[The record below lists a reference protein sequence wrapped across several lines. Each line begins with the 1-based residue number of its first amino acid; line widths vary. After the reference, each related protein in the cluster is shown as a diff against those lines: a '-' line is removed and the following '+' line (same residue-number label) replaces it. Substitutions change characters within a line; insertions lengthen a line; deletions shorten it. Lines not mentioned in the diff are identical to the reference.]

1 MAVYEAFWV
10 VALKYRAGRLD
21 TQESSPQAGLRQP
34 SGRFSRVDAQH
45 PFARSL
51 ALSMDVESRNRRIM
65 ETFWQDLRYS
75 LRTLFKKPGFTFVV
89 VTTLALGIGANA
101 TIFTWIKAVLLASL
115 PGIEQPEKLVEVWG
129 ATRNNSAL
137 SSSYVDYLDYRDQ
150 NKVLSGLTAH
160 QVLPLNLGRSEKPE
174 RVWGAIVSG
183 NYFDVLGV
191 RALIGRTFLPEEDRT
206 PNTHP
211 VVVIGYGLWE
221 RRFGAD
227 PNVLGRTITLNE
239 HDFTVIGVAPKD
251 FGSPFAGLA
260 LDVWTPVMM
269 KDYVAR
275 PHFSL
280 TDRGSRWLMV
290 MGRLKPGA
298 TVPQAQANI
307 AAIASHLEQEYP
319 QTNEQLGVAVYS
331 VMQSP
336 FSLKQDMRPA
346 LAILMAAVAVV
357 LLIACANVA
366 NLLLARAASRRKEIA
381 VRLALGGSRGRL
393 VRQML
398 TESFVLASL
407 GAALGLAIAFW
418 TARSLAAFLPPY
430 ASRASFD
437 TRPDAV
443 VFAFTLG
450 LTVITTLLFG
460 LAPTLHAS
468 KQDLVTAMK
477 DNTATVGRGPRKV
490 SLRHALV
497 ITQVALSMV
506 ALISAGLFVR
516 SLREAYSADPGFN
529 PHGVL
534 LASFDPFLSGYDE
547 SRGREFYRRLVERV
561 RTVPGIQS
569 ATLARRLPLTD
580 GGIAFANVAIDGY
593 APAKDEDMRLNYE
606 TVGPQYFQTMRI
618 PFVHGRDF
626 DERDQEGAPGVV
638 IINETMAGRYWPGGD
653 ALGRRLKLTKD
664 WLEIVGIAKD
674 VKNRSLSEAP
684 QPFLY
689 LPLLQDYRSN
699 MILVARTTID
709 PEKMF
714 QPVRAEV
721 AALDPK
727 IPIFGVKTFEEHIGI
742 SFFLQ
747 RMAATLL
754 SIFGLLALSLAAIGL
769 YGVMAYSV
777 SQRTREL
784 GIRVSVGAERRD
796 IFKLILGQGLA
807 ISVVGLLAGLVA
819 ALGVTRLT
827 ARLLYG
833 VSATDPVTFIVIALL
848 LLCVTLLAC
857 YLPARRATKVDPMIA
872 LRFE

>member
-1 MAVYEAFWV
+1 MALYEAFCV
-10 VALKYRAGRLD
+10 VALKYRPGRLD
-21 TQESSPQAGLRQP
+21 TQESSPQAGLRQL

-51 ALSMDVESRNRRIM
+51 ALSMDVESKNKRIM
-65 ETFWQDLRYS
+65 ETLWQDLRYS

-174 RVWGAIVSG
+174 RVWGAVVSG
-183 NYFDVLGV
+183 NYFDVLGIKA
-191 RALIGRTFLPEEDRT
+191 RIGRTFLPEEDRT

-251 FGSPFAGLA
+251 FASPFAGLA

-307 AAIASHLEQEYP
+307 AAIAGHLEQKYP

-331 VMQSP
+331 VLQSP

-346 LAILMAAVAVV
+346 LAILMAAVGVV

-366 NLLLARAASRRKEIA
+366 NLLLARATSRRKEIA
-381 VRLALGGSRGRL
+381 LRLALGGSRGRL

-407 GAALGLAIAFW
+407 GAALGLTIAFW

-430 ASRASFD
+430 ASRATFD

-450 LTVITTLLFG
+450 LTGITTLLFG

-497 ITQVALSMV
+497 IIQVALSMV

-516 SLREAYSADPGFN
+516 SLRQAYRADPGFDS
-529 PHGVL
+529 HGVL

-547 SRGREFYRRLVERV
+547 SRGREFYRRSGRARQDVAGHSV
-561 RTVPGIQS
+561 GDPS
-569 ATLARRLPLTD
+569 ATLAAHRWRNRVRKCRDRRL
-580 GGIAFANVAIDGY
+580 
-593 APAKDEDMRLNYE
+593 R
-606 TVGPQYFQTMRI
+606 
-618 PFVHGRDF
+618 
-626 DERDQEGAPGVV
+626 
-638 IINETMAGRYWPGGD
+638 AG
-653 ALGRRLKLTKD
+653 
-664 WLEIVGIAKD
+664 
-674 VKNRSLSEAP
+674 
-684 QPFLY
+684 
-689 LPLLQDYRSN
+689 
-699 MILVARTTID
+699 
-709 PEKMF
+709 
-714 QPVRAEV
+714 
-721 AALDPK
+721 
-727 IPIFGVKTFEEHIGI
+727 
-742 SFFLQ
+742 
-747 RMAATLL
+747 
-754 SIFGLLALSLAAIGL
+754 
-769 YGVMAYSV
+769 
-777 SQRTREL
+777 
-784 GIRVSVGAERRD
+784 
-796 IFKLILGQGLA
+796 
-807 ISVVGLLAGLVA
+807 
-819 ALGVTRLT
+819 
-827 ARLLYG
+827 
-833 VSATDPVTFIVIALL
+833 
-848 LLCVTLLAC
+848 
-857 YLPARRATKVDPMIA
+857 
-872 LRFE
+872 

>member
-1 MAVYEAFWV
+1 
-10 VALKYRAGRLD
+10 
-21 TQESSPQAGLRQP
+21 
-34 SGRFSRVDAQH
+34 
-45 PFARSL
+45 
-51 ALSMDVESRNRRIM
+51 M

-75 LRTLFKKPGFTFVV
+75 LWTLLKKPGFTFVV

-115 PGIEQPEKLVEVWG
+115 PGIEQPEKLVEIWG

-150 NKVLSGLTAH
+150 NKVLSGLIAH

-239 HDFTVIGVAPKD
+239 HDFTIIGVAPKD
-251 FGSPFAGLA
+251 FASPFAGLA

-280 TDRGSRWLMV
+280 ADRGSRWLMV

-298 TVPQAQANI
+298 TVAQAQANI
-307 AAIASHLEQEYP
+307 AGIASHLEQEYP
-319 QTNEQLGVAVYS
+319 QTNEQMGVAVYS

-346 LAILMAAVAVV
+346 LGILMAAVAVV

-430 ASRASFD
+430 ASRASFA

-516 SLREAYSADPGFN
+516 SLREAYKADPGFD

-561 RTVPGIQS
+561 SAVPGIQS
-569 ATLARRLPLTD
+569 STLARRLPLTD
-580 GGIAFANVAIDGY
+580 GGIAFANVVIDGY

-606 TVGPQYFQTMRI
+606 TVGPLYFQTMRI

-626 DERDQEGAPGVV
+626 DERDQEGARGVV
-638 IINETMAGRYWPGGD
+638 IINETMARRYWPGGD
-653 ALGRRLKLTKD
+653 ALGRRIKLTKD

-699 MILVARTTID
+699 MILVARTAIE
-709 PEKMF
+709 PEQMS
-714 QPVRAEV
+714 QSVRAEV
-721 AALDPK
+721 AALDPE
-727 IPIFGVKTFEEHIGI
+727 IPIFDFKTLEEHVGI
-742 SFFLQ
+742 SLYLQ

-784 GIRVSVGAERRD
+784 GIRISVGAERRD
-796 IFKLILGQGLA
+796 VFKLILGQGLA
-807 ISVVGLLAGLVA
+807 MSVVGLLAGLVA
-819 ALGVTRLT
+819 ALAVTRLT

-833 VSATDPVTFIVIALL
+833 ISATDPVTFIVIAVLL
-848 LLCVTLLAC
+848 LGVTLLAC
-857 YLPARRATKVDPMIA
+857 YFPARRATKVDPMIA

>member
-1 MAVYEAFWV
+1 
-10 VALKYRAGRLD
+10 
-21 TQESSPQAGLRQP
+21 
-34 SGRFSRVDAQH
+34 
-45 PFARSL
+45 
-51 ALSMDVESRNRRIM
+51 M

-75 LRTLFKKPGFTFVV
+75 LRTLFKRPGFTFVV

-115 PGIEQPEKLVEVWG
+115 PGIEQPEKLVEIWG

-150 NKVLSGLTAH
+150 NKVLSGLIAH

-191 RALIGRTFLPEEDRT
+191 KALIGRTFLPEEDRT
-206 PNTHP
+206 PNTHS
-211 VVVIGYGLWE
+211 VAVIGYGLWE
-221 RRFGAD
+221 RRFGSD

-239 HDFTVIGVAPKD
+239 HDFTVIGVAPRD
-251 FGSPFAGLA
+251 FASPFAGLA

-280 TDRGSRWLMV
+280 TDRASRWLMV

-307 AAIASHLEQEYP
+307 AAIAGHLEQEYP
-319 QTNEQLGVAVYS
+319 QTNEQMSVAVYS
-331 VMQSP
+331 VLQSP

-381 VRLALGGSRGRL
+381 LRLALGGSRGRL

-430 ASRASFD
+430 ASRVTFD

-506 ALISAGLFVR
+506 ALVSAGLFVR
-516 SLREAYSADPGFN
+516 SLQQAYRADPGFD

-561 RTVPGIQS
+561 RTLPGIQS
-569 ATLARRLPLTD
+569 ATLARRLPFTGD
-580 GGIAFANVAIDGY
+580 GIAFASVAIDGY

-618 PFVHGRDF
+618 PLAHGRDF
-626 DERDQEGAPGVV
+626 DERDQDGAPGVV

-653 ALGRRLKLTKD
+653 ALGRRIKLTKD

-699 MILVARTTID
+699 MILVARTPTE
-709 PEKMF
+709 PQQVSKS
-714 QPVRAEV
+714 VRAVV
-721 AALDPK
+721 AALDPG
-727 IPIFGVKTFEEHIGI
+727 IPIFDVKTLEEHVGV
-742 SFFLQ
+742 SLYLQ

-784 GIRVSVGAERRD
+784 GIRVSVGAERHD

-807 ISVVGLLAGLVA
+807 MSVVGLLAGLVA
-819 ALGVTRLT
+819 ALAVTRLT
-827 ARLLYG
+827 ANLLYG

-857 YLPARRATKVDPMIA
+857 YFPARRATKVDPIIA
-872 LRFE
+872 LRIE

>member
-1 MAVYEAFWV
+1 
-10 VALKYRAGRLD
+10 
-21 TQESSPQAGLRQP
+21 
-34 SGRFSRVDAQH
+34 
-45 PFARSL
+45 
-51 ALSMDVESRNRRIM
+51 M
-65 ETFWQDLRYS
+65 ETLWQDLRHS
-75 LRTLFKKPGFTFVV
+75 IRLLRSRPGFTLTVI
-89 VTTLALGIGANA
+89 VTLGLGIGANA

-115 PGIEQPEKLVEVWG
+115 PGIEQPEELVEIWG

-137 SSSYVDYLDYRDQ
+137 SSSYLDYLEYRDQ
-150 NKVLSGLTAH
+150 NSVLSGLVAH
-160 QVLPLNLGRSEKPE
+160 QVLPLNLGRGEKPE

-183 NYFDVLGV
+183 NYFDLLGV
-191 RALIGRTFLPEEDRT
+191 KPLIGRTFLPEEDRT

-211 VVVIGYGLWE
+211 VVVIGYGLWQ
-221 RRFGAD
+221 RHFGAD

-290 MGRLKPGA
+290 MGRLKAGA

-307 AAIASHLEQEYP
+307 ASIANHLEREYP

-331 VMQSP
+331 VLQSP
-336 FSLKQDMRPA
+336 FSLKQNMRPA
-346 LAILMAAVAVV
+346 LAILIAAVAVV

-366 NLLLARAASRRKEIA
+366 NLLLSRAASRRKEIA

-430 ASRASFD
+430 ANRASFD

-443 VFAFTLG
+443 VFSFTLG
-450 LTVITTLLFG
+450 LTVITTILFG

-468 KQDLVTAMK
+468 KQDLVTTLK
-477 DNTATVGRGPRKV
+477 DNTASVGRGPRRL

-516 SLREAYSADPGFN
+516 SLRQAYKADPGFD

-547 SRGREFYRRLVERV
+547 NRGREFYRRLVERAKAI
-561 RTVPGIQS
+561 PGIQS
-569 ATLARRLPLTD
+569 ATLARRLPFTAD
-580 GGIAFANVAIDGY
+580 GIAFANVTIDGY
-593 APAKDEDMRLNYE
+593 ASAKDEDMRFNYE
-606 TVGPQYFQTMRI
+606 TVGPQYFQAMRI
-618 PFVHGRDF
+618 PLVHGRDF
-626 DERDQEGAPGVV
+626 EERDQEGAPGVV
-638 IINETMAGRYWPGGD
+638 IINESMARRYWPKSN
-653 ALGRRLKLTKD
+653 ALGSRLKLAKD
-664 WLEIVGIAKD
+664 WLEIVGISKD

-684 QPFLY
+684 QPFFY

-699 MILVARTTID
+699 MILVARTAVD

-714 QPVRAEV
+714 PSVRAAV
-721 AALDPK
+721 AALDPE
-727 IPIFGVKTFEEHIGI
+727 IPLFDTKTLEDHVGI
-742 SFFLQ
+742 SLFLQ

-754 SIFGLLALSLAAIGL
+754 SIFGLLALSLSALGL
-769 YGVMAYSV
+769 YGVMAYTV
-777 SQRTREL
+777 AQRTREL
-784 GIRVSVGAERRD
+784 GIRLSVGAQQSD
-796 IFKLILGQGLA
+796 ILRLILGQGLMLTV
-807 ISVVGLLAGLVA
+807 IGMIGGLVT
-819 ALGVTRLT
+819 ALAVTRLS
-827 ARLLYG
+827 AGLLYG
-833 VSATDPVTFIVIALL
+833 VSAADPMTFTVAALL
-848 LLCVTLLAC
+848 LLAVALAAG
-857 YLPARRATKVDPMIA
+857 YFPARRATKVDPMIA
-872 LRFE
+872 LRME

>member
-1 MAVYEAFWV
+1 
-10 VALKYRAGRLD
+10 
-21 TQESSPQAGLRQP
+21 
-34 SGRFSRVDAQH
+34 
-45 PFARSL
+45 
-51 ALSMDVESRNRRIM
+51 M

-75 LRTLFKKPGFTFVV
+75 LRTLFKRPGFTFVV

-115 PGIEQPEKLVEVWG
+115 PGIEQPEKLVEIWG

-150 NKVLSGLTAH
+150 NKVLSGLIAH

-191 RALIGRTFLPEEDRT
+191 KALIGRTFLPEEDRT
-206 PNTHP
+206 PNTHS
-211 VVVIGYGLWE
+211 VAVIGYGLWE
-221 RRFGAD
+221 RRFGSD

-239 HDFTVIGVAPKD
+239 HDFTVIGVAPRD
-251 FGSPFAGLA
+251 FASPFAGLA

-307 AAIASHLEQEYP
+307 AAIAGHLEQEYP
-319 QTNEQLGVAVYS
+319 QTNEQMSVAVYS
-331 VMQSP
+331 VLQSP

-381 VRLALGGSRGRL
+381 LRLALGGSRGRL

-430 ASRASFD
+430 ASRVTFD

-506 ALISAGLFVR
+506 ALVSAGLFVR
-516 SLREAYSADPGFN
+516 SLQQAYRADPGFD

-561 RTVPGIQS
+561 RTLPGIQS
-569 ATLARRLPLTD
+569 ATLARRLPFTGD
-580 GGIAFANVAIDGY
+580 GIAFASVAIDGY

-618 PFVHGRDF
+618 PLAHGRDF
-626 DERDQEGAPGVV
+626 DERDQDGAPGVV

-653 ALGRRLKLTKD
+653 ALGRRIKLTKD

-699 MILVARTTID
+699 MILVARTPTE
-709 PEKMF
+709 PQQVSKS
-714 QPVRAEV
+714 VRAVV
-721 AALDPK
+721 AALDPG
-727 IPIFGVKTFEEHIGI
+727 IPIFDVKTLEEHVGV
-742 SFFLQ
+742 SLYLQ

-784 GIRVSVGAERRD
+784 GIRVSVGAERHD

-807 ISVVGLLAGLVA
+807 MSVVGLLAGLVA
-819 ALGVTRLT
+819 ALAVTRLT
-827 ARLLYG
+827 ANLLYG

-857 YLPARRATKVDPMIA
+857 YFPARRATKVDPIIA
-872 LRFE
+872 LRIE

>member
-1 MAVYEAFWV
+1 M
-10 VALKYRAGRLD
+10 
-21 TQESSPQAGLRQP
+21 LR
-34 SGRFSRVDAQH
+34 SR
-45 PFARSL
+45 
-51 ALSMDVESRNRRIM
+51 
-65 ETFWQDLRYS
+65 
-75 LRTLFKKPGFTFVV
+75 PGFTCTVV
-89 VTTLALGIGANA
+89 ITLALAIGANA

-115 PGIEQPEKLVEVWG
+115 PGIEQPEKLVEIWG
-129 ATRNNSAL
+129 ATRNNAGL
-137 SSSYVDYLDYRDQ
+137 SSSYLDYLDYRDQ
-150 NKVLSGLTAH
+150 NNALSGLIAH

-191 RALIGRTFLPEEDRT
+191 KALIGRTFLPEEDRT

-221 RRFGAD
+221 RRFGFD
-227 PNVLGRTITLNE
+227 PNILGRTITLNE

-298 TVPQAQANI
+298 TMSQAQGNI
-307 AAIASHLEQEYP
+307 AAIAGHLEREYP

-331 VMQSP
+331 VLQSP
-336 FSLKQDMRPA
+336 FSLKQNMRPA
-346 LAILMAAVAVV
+346 LAILMATVAVV

-366 NLLLARAASRRKEIA
+366 NLLLSRAASRRKEIA
-381 VRLALGGSRGRL
+381 VRVALGGSRGRL

-418 TARSLAAFLPPY
+418 TARSLAAFLSPY
-430 ASRASFD
+430 ANRASLD

-450 LTVITTLLFG
+450 LTVITTILFG

-468 KQDLVTAMK
+468 KQDLVTTLK
-477 DNTATVGRGPRKV
+477 ENTATVGRGPRKI

-497 ITQVALSMV
+497 ITQMALSMV

-516 SLREAYSADPGFN
+516 SLREAYKADPGFD

-534 LASFDPFLSGYDE
+534 LASFDPFLSGYDDT
-547 SRGREFYRRLVERV
+547 RGREFYRRLVERV
-561 RTVPGIQS
+561 SAIPGVQS
-569 ATLARRLPLTD
+569 ATLARRLPLTV
-580 GGIAFANVAIDGY
+580 GGIAFANVMIDGY
-593 APAKDEDMRLNYE
+593 AAAKDEDMRFNYE
-606 TVGPQYFQTMRI
+606 TVGPQYFQTMRT
-618 PFVHGRDF
+618 PLVHGRDF

-638 IINETMAGRYWPGGD
+638 IINETMARRYWPGGD
-653 ALGRRLKLTKD
+653 ALGRRLKLAKD

-674 VKNRSLSEAP
+674 VKNRSLSEVP
-684 QPFLY
+684 QPFFY

-699 MILVARTTID
+699 MILVARTAID

-714 QPVRAEV
+714 QSVRAEV
-721 AALDPK
+721 AALDPD
-727 IPIFGVKTFEEHIGI
+727 IPLFDAKTLEDHVGI
-742 SFFLQ
+742 SLFLQ

-754 SIFGLLALSLAAIGL
+754 SIFGLLALSLTAIGL

-784 GIRVSVGAERRD
+784 GVRISVGAKRGD
-796 IFKLILGQGLA
+796 ILKLILGQGLMLTA
-807 ISVVGLLAGLVA
+807 IGMIGGLVT
-819 ALGVTRLT
+819 ALAVTRLS

-833 VSATDPVTFIVIALL
+833 VSAADPVTLTVVAVILLGVAL
-848 LLCVTLLAC
+848 VAG
-857 YLPARRATKVDPMIA
+857 YFPARRATKVDPMVA
-872 LRFE
+872 LRME